1 MSQEDAVRFMQEL
14 QSTVSSL
21 SKEEALLALSAAKK
35 KIDALTDPK
44 PSEKEST
51 KNISNQGKTNR
62 EKSNSSSAAPLSSSP
77 KGLSYVA

>member
-1 MSQEDAVRFMQEL
+1 MSQEDAVRFIQEL

-21 SKEEALLALSAAKK
+21 SKEEALLALGAAKK

-44 PSEKEST
+44 PGKKEST
-51 KNISNQGKTNR
+51 KNTSNQGKKNR
-62 EKSNSSSAAPLSSSP
+62 EKSNTSSVAPLRSSP